1 MKLVKLSL
9 VAALAAGA
17 FSAANATP
25 VEEAIKDIDVSG
37 VLRYRYDTGRFGNR
51 GYGFEDQRSSINDRQ
66 NHNYRAQLNFSG
78 AIADNFKAFVQFD
91 YSAKDGGY
99 GPDSVS
105 NTSNT
110 LNVRQLYLT
119 YTNEDVATSVIA
131 GKQQLN
137 TIWTDNGIDGL
148 VGTGIKVVNNSIDG
162 LTLAAFAVD
171 SFNTDTEGDTLAGSK
186 IFNGY
191 VEKNSKN
198 FPEGTKLNINPYA
211 GNLYGAAAIGSYDIA
226 GGQFNPQLW
235 LSYLNDT
242 GFFYA
247 LDVAYNTTIFDGV
260 NWNIEGAYLGNSLDS
275 KMKSKNTAI
284 VTEYDGNGKSDVITG
299 DEMMANG
306 NLFALKGT
314 VAVNGW
320 DASLGGIYYG
330 KKDKLTINT
339 LEDQGNIGG
348 LLAGEEIFYT
358 DGSNL
363 NGDIGRNIFGYVT
376 AGYTFNEIV
385 RVGADFVY
393 GGTKT
398 DPEAESTGGKKFEAV
413 ARVDYKYSP
422 KLNFSAFYSYVNV
435 DNNHKNEYDGRD
447 GRKNTV
453 RLQALYKF

>member
-25 VEEAIKDIDVSG
+25 LEEAIKDVDVSG
-37 VLRYRYDTGRFGNR
+37 VLRYRYDTGTFDKNWGTPN
-51 GYGFEDQRSSINDRQ
+51 SNLNDSKQ
-66 NHNYRAQLNFSG
+66 DHKYRAQVNFSA

-91 YSAKDGGY
+91 YNAADGGY
-99 GPDSVS
+99 GD
-105 NTSNT
+105 NEKNDQKG
-110 LNVRQLYLT
+110 LFVRQLYLT

-148 VGTGIKVVNNSIDG
+148 VGTGVKVVNKSIDG

-171 SFNTDTEGDTLAGSK
+171 SFMAAEQGSDLVGANRSA
-186 IFNGY
+186 FN
-191 VEKNSKN
+191 VDS
-198 FPEGTKLNINPYA
+198 I

-235 LSYLNDT
+235 LAYWDQVA
-242 GFFYA
+242 FFYA
-247 LDVAYNTTIFDGV
+247 LDASYSTTIFDGI
-260 NWNIEGAYLGNSLDS
+260 NWTLEGAYLGNSLDS
-275 KMKSKNTAI
+275 ELDNPQH
-284 VTEYDGNGKSDVITG
+284 
-299 DEMMANG
+299 ANG
-306 NLFALKGT
+306 NLFALKGSIE
-314 VAVNGW
+314 VNGW
-320 DASLGGIYYG
+320 DASLGGLYYG
-330 KKDKLTINT
+330 DKEKASTVVI
-339 LEDQGNIGG
+339 EDQGNLGS

-358 DGSNL
+358 TGSRL
-363 NGDIGRNIFGYVT
+363 NGDTGRNIFGYVT
-376 AGYTFNEIV
+376 GGYTFNETV

-398 DPEAESTGGKKFEAV
+398 EAANHLGGGKKLEAV

-422 KLNFSAFYSYVNV
+422 KLNFSAFYSYVNLDQGV
-435 DNNHKNEYDGRD
+435 NTNESADHS
-447 GRKNTV
+447 TV